1 LAPVTGERENSV
13 MKREHRYADAPEDIS
28 EAILTAAEVGTVIP
42 PPEMLIPKE
51 ETRKVTIALSK
62 KSLDFF
68 KETAKK
74 TRIPYQQMIRKV
86 LDMYTDHY
94 AE

>member
-1 LAPVTGERENSV
+1 
-13 MKREHRYADAPEDIS
+13 M
-28 EAILTAAEVGTVIP
+28 TAAEAGTLIP

-68 KETAKK
+68 KETARQ